1 MLIIKN
7 QNSWAQKHKNYVRK
21 LDRKIWKKFYIQTI
35 TLSLCSTVF
44 SLTITTTKSNT
55 YKISASSFPFLE
67 EPSIFLVRL
76 SQKSN

>member
-1 MLIIKN
+1 MLTIKN

-21 LDRKIWKKFYIQTI
+21 LGRKIWKKFYIQTI

-44 SLTITTTKSNT
+44 SLTTTTKSNT
-55 YKISASSFPFLE
+55 YKISASSFSFLE

-76 SQKSN
+76 SEKSN